1 MVHEAEADREVC
13 RRYIG
18 KKGRAAAT
26 FVHKGLEHVEPPIH
40 KARDRV
46 GMPRLV
52 EGQLVTGVHA
62 VELKRAIGLL
72 CKERLEAEISAG
84 EVEHAQGA
92 VGIVLAMAKVLS
104 RDLERVLPPRP
115 RRLSGA
121 RERWGVQAIKPVVE
135 LDEPLCES
143 ALHSKSPAA
152 ARMVVWKRFYCR

>member
-1 MVHEAEADREVC
+1 MSASV
-13 RRYIG
+13 
-18 KKGRAAAT
+18 
-26 FVHKGLEHVEPPIH
+26 VHKGIEHVELPIH

-52 EGQLVTGVHA
+52 EGQLVAGVHA
-62 VELKRAIGLL
+62 VELKRAIGLFG
-72 CKERLEAEISAG
+72 KERLEAEISAG
-84 EVEHAQGA
+84 EVEHVQGA

-104 RDLERVLPPRP
+104 RDLERALPPRP

-143 ALHSKSPAA
+143 ALHSRSPAA
-152 ARMVVWKRFYCR
+152 ARMVVWNRFYCR